1 MLNKKLFLFSIFI
14 LLIFGLLTFQSIKGK
29 SRFIDTALYPLT
41 LIQQGTTTVMHGI
54 RNAFHAYIM
63 IAGKEEENRKLL
75 KKIHQLEQEK
85 NDLIEVQLENERLKQ
100 ILKLKTE
107 TRNYVTTS
115 SVFARDPTNWFQTIW
130 INKGATSG
138 IEKNMVA
145 VTPLGPVGR
154 VRRLL
159 KNSANVTLITDVNS
173 SVSVRLQPSRIEG
186 ILQGS
191 GEDICTLQYIS
202 KDVDVKIGETVIT
215 SGLDGIYPKGLMI
228 GHVSRVRKE
237 DAEIFQ
243 IIEVKPLQNLNSVE
257 EVVILKK

>member
-1 MLNKKLFLFSIFI
+1 MLKKKLFLFAIFI

-41 LIQQGTTTVMHGI
+41 LIQQGTTAVMHGI
-54 RNAFHAYIM
+54 RNAFNAYIM

-75 KKIHQLEQEK
+75 EKIHQLEQEK
-85 NDLIEVQLENERLKQ
+85 NDFVEVQLENERLKQ
-100 ILKLKTE
+100 ILKLKNE
-107 TRNYVTTS
+107 NRNYVTTS

-130 INKGATSG
+130 INKGVTSG

-191 GEDICTLQYIS
+191 GEDTCTLQYIS
-202 KDVDVKIGETVIT
+202 KEVDVKIGETVIT
-215 SGLDGIYPKGLMI
+215 SGLDGIYPKGLII
-228 GHVSRVRKE
+228 GHVSRVTKE

-243 IIEVKPLQNLNSVE
+243 IIEVEPVQNLNSVE

>member
-1 MLNKKLFLFSIFI
+1 MLKKKLFLFAIFI
-14 LLIFGLLTFQSIKGK
+14 LLIFGLLTFQRIKSK

-41 LIQQGTTTVMHGI
+41 LIQQGTTAVIHGI
-54 RNAFHAYIM
+54 RNTFNTYIM
-63 IAGKEEENRKLL
+63 IAGKEEENRILL
-75 KKIHQLEQEK
+75 EKIHELEQEK
-85 NDLIEVQLENERLKQ
+85 NNHAEVQLENKRLKK

-107 TRNYVTTS
+107 KRNYVTTA

-130 INKGATSG
+130 VNKGIKAG

-145 VTPLGPVGR
+145 VTPLGPVGK

-159 KNSANVTLITDVNS
+159 QKSANITLITDVNS

-191 GEDICTLQYIS
+191 GEDTCFLQYIS
-202 KDVDVKIGETVIT
+202 KDVDVKIGEKVIT
-215 SGLDGIYPKGLMI
+215 SGLDGIYPKGLII
-228 GHVSRVRKE
+228 GHVTGARKE
-237 DAEIFQ
+237 DEEIFQ
-243 IIEVKPLQNLNSVE
+243 IIEVEPVQNLNSVE

>member
-1 MLNKKLFLFSIFI
+1 MLKKKLFLFAIFI

-41 LIQQGTTTVMHGI
+41 LIEQGTTAVTHGI
-54 RNAFHAYIM
+54 RNAFDAYIM

-75 KKIHQLEQEK
+75 EKIHELEQEK
-85 NDLIEVQLENERLKQ
+85 NDLVEVRLENERLKK

-107 TRNYVTTS
+107 NRNYVTTAG
-115 SVFARDPTNWFQTIW
+115 VFARDPTNWFQTIW
-130 INKGATSG
+130 INKGITSG
-138 IEKNMVA
+138 IAKNMVT

-159 KNSANVTLITDVNS
+159 PNSANITLITDVNS

-202 KDVDVKIGETVIT
+202 KDVDVRIGEKVIT
-215 SGLDGIYPKGLMI
+215 SGLDGIYPKGLLI
-228 GHVSRVRKE
+228 GYVTSVRKE

>member
-1 MLNKKLFLFSIFI
+1 MLKKKLFLFAIFI

-41 LIQQGTTTVMHGI
+41 LIEQGATAVMQSI
-54 RNAFHAYIM
+54 INTFDAYIM

-75 KKIHQLEQEK
+75 EKIHELEQEK
-85 NDLIEVQLENERLKQ
+85 NDFVEVQLENERLKK
-100 ILKLKTE
+100 ILKLKKGN
-107 TRNYVTTS
+107 RNYVTTAG
-115 SVFARDPTNWFQTIW
+115 VFARDPTNWFQTIW
-130 INKGATSG
+130 INKGITSG
-138 IEKNMVA
+138 VEKNMVA

-159 KNSANVTLITDVNS
+159 QNSANITLITDVNS

-191 GEDICTLQYIS
+191 GEDTCILQYIS
-202 KDVDVKIGETVIT
+202 KDVAIRIGEKVIT
-215 SGLDGIYPKGLMI
+215 SGLDGIYPKGLLI
-228 GHVSRVRKE
+228 GYVARVRKE

>member
-1 MLNKKLFLFSIFI
+1 
-14 LLIFGLLTFQSIKGK
+14 
-29 SRFIDTALYPLT
+29 
-41 LIQQGTTTVMHGI
+41 
-54 RNAFHAYIM
+54 M